1 MRTLRDKRHETARPN
16 GRRTWLVVALAL
28 AMASFARPALADCQ
42 GARDFVRGAG
52 DRAVAVLNATGASD
66 KDRLAGM
73 TKLLFEVADV
83 PLIARLVL
91 GRHWRSASDAQ
102 RTAYLAAFRAYAI
115 DSLAYRFANLG
126 GGVSFAVLDR
136 CTVVDERDTLLASE
150 ATVPDRPQPVRIDW
164 RVRETDGRYILVD
177 VALEGVS
184 LVVTNRSEFDSVVSR
199 QGLDALIA
207 QIQGK
212 SPR

>member
-1 MRTLRDKRHETARPN
+1 MP
-16 GRRTWLVVALAL
+16 RRFLLAAMTVAAL
-28 AMASFARPALADCQ
+28 TSALPALADCR
-42 GARDFVRGAG
+42 GARDFVRSAG
-52 DRAVAVLNATGASD
+52 ERAVAVLNAPSASD

-91 GRHWRSASDAQ
+91 GRHWRSAGEAQ
-102 RTAYLAAFRAYAI
+102 RTDYMAAFRAYAI

-136 CTVVDERDTLLASE
+136 CTAVDERDTLLASE
-150 ATVPDRPQPVRIDW
+150 ANIPDRPQPVRIDW

-212 SPR
+212 GAS

>member
-1 MRTLRDKRHETARPN
+1 MP
-16 GRRTWLVVALAL
+16 RRALLAAMIVASLA
-28 AMASFARPALADCQ
+28 AARPALADCD
-42 GARDFVRGAG
+42 GARAFVRGAG
-52 DRAVAVLNATGASD
+52 DRAVAVLNTAGASAA
-66 KDRLAGM
+66 DRLAGM
-73 TKLLFEVADV
+73 TKLLFDVADV

-91 GRHWRSASDAQ
+91 GRHWRSASEAQ
-102 RTAYLAAFRAYAI
+102 RTAYVAAFRTYAV

-136 CTVVDERDTLLASE
+136 CTAVDDRDSLLASE
-150 ATVPDRPQPVRIDW
+150 ATIPDRPQPVRIDW
-164 RVRETDGRYILVD
+164 RVRETEGRYILVD

-212 SPR
+212 NTP